1 MRFALGMRIFVY
13 EHITGGGMLDDPQVA
28 ALAPEGEMMLRALVN
43 DLTAIPGVEV
53 TILRDARLSADLPAS
68 IHTVSTAE
76 AFWPA
81 FRRAASEAD
90 AVWPIAPEQDGILAR
105 ITRQVIDC
113 DRVLLGCR
121 PDALEITT
129 SKRATAEVL
138 GRGGIP
144 VIPVYAE
151 EDAGPPEVNEIVAKP
166 DDGAGCQDTRLFQDR
181 TELRD
186 WLQAH
191 PDPKRILQPYVH
203 GEARSLSMLC
213 CDGRARLL
221 ACNRQKVETRGGAFR
236 FDGVSVN
243 AISDRDGRYA
253 ELASRVAHALPGLW
267 GYCGVDFIETV
278 GGPVVVE
285 VNPRLT
291 TSYAGLNR
299 AIGVNPAKLVLGLP
313 ASLETSNEPM
323 RESRS
328 IEVEL
333 AHVV

>member
-1 MRFALGMRIFVY
+1 MRIFVY

-28 ALAPEGEMMLRALVN
+28 ALAPEGEMMLRALVD

-53 TILRDARLSADLPAS
+53 TVLRDARLAGDLPAA
-68 IHTVSTAE
+68 IHAVRTAE
-76 AFWPA
+76 EFWPA
-81 FRRAASEAD
+81 FRRAAGEAD

-105 ITRQVIDC
+105 ITREVIHSG
-113 DRVLLGCR
+113 RMLLGCR
-121 PDALEITT
+121 PDAVDIAT

-138 GRGGIP
+138 GRAGIP
-144 VIPVYAE
+144 VIPVYADE
-151 EDAGPPEVNEIVAKP
+151 NSVPPEVNEIVVKP
-166 DDGAGCQDTRLFQDR
+166 DDGAGCQDTRLFCNR
-181 TELRD
+181 AALRK
-186 WLQAH
+186 WLLAH
-191 PDPKRILQPYVH
+191 PDPKRILQPFVR

-221 ACNRQKVETRGGAFR
+221 ACNRQKVQIADGAFR

-243 AISDRDGRYA
+243 AIPDRDGRYA
-253 ELASRVAHALPGLW
+253 ELASRFARALPGLW
-267 GYCGVDFIETV
+267 GYCGVDFIETA

-291 TSYAGLNR
+291 TSYAGLRR
-299 AIGVNPAKLVLGLP
+299 AIGLNPAKLVLGLP

-323 RESRS
+323 RESRA

-333 AHVV
+333 AHAV

>member
-1 MRFALGMRIFVY
+1 MRIFVY

-28 ALAPEGEMMLRALVN
+28 ALAPEGEMMLRALVD

-53 TILRDARLSADLPAS
+53 TILLDAGLPGDLPAS
-68 IHTVSTAE
+68 IHMVRTAE
-76 AFWPA
+76 EFWPA
-81 FRRAASEAD
+81 FRRAAGEAA

-105 ITRQVIDC
+105 ITREVIHC
-113 DRVLLGCR
+113 GRMLLGCR
-121 PDALEITT
+121 PDAVDIAT

-138 GRGGIP
+138 DRAGIA
-144 VIPVYAE
+144 VIPVHGE
-151 EDAGPPEVNEIVAKP
+151 EDGVPPEVNEIVVKP
-166 DDGAGCQDTRLFQDR
+166 DDGAGCQDTRLFLSR
-181 TELRD
+181 AALRD

-191 PDPKRILQPYVH
+191 PDPKRILQPFVR

-221 ACNRQKVETRGGAFR
+221 ACNRQKVEIADGAFR

-243 AISDRDGRYA
+243 AVSDRDGRYA
-253 ELASRVAHALPGLW
+253 ELASRVALALPGLW
-267 GYCGVDFIETV
+267 GYCGADFVETA

-291 TSYAGLNR
+291 ISYAGLHR
-299 AIGVNPAKLVLGLP
+299 AIGQNPAELVLGLP
-313 ASLETSNEPM
+313 GSLESSNDPM
-323 RESRS
+323 RGSRA

-333 AHVV
+333 IHAV

>member
-1 MRFALGMRIFVY
+1 MRIFVY

-105 ITRQVIDC
+105 ITREVTSS
-113 DRVLLGCR
+113 DRMLLGCR
-121 PDALEITT
+121 LQAVEIAT

-138 GRGGIP
+138 GRAGISM
-144 VIPVYAE
+144 IPVYSE
-151 EDAGPPEVNEIVAKP
+151 ENGVPPEVNEIVVKP
-166 DDGAGCQDTRLFQDR
+166 DDGAGCLDTRLFLNR
-181 TELRD
+181 AELHH
-186 WLQAH
+186 WQQTH
-191 PDPKRILQPYVH
+191 PDPKWILQPFVR

-213 CDGRARLL
+213 CGGRARLL

-243 AISDRDGRYA
+243 AISDRDGRCA

-278 GGPVVVE
+278 CGPVVVE

-291 TSYAGLNR
+291 TSYAGLRR
-299 AIGVNPAKLVLGLP
+299 AIGLNPAQLVLDLP
-313 ASLETSNEPM
+313 ASLEKSNEST

-333 AHVV
+333 AHAV

>member
-13 EHITGGGMLDDPQVA
+13 EHITGGGMLDDPRVA
-28 ALAPEGEMMLRALVN
+28 ALAPEGELMLRALVD

-53 TILRDARLSADLPAS
+53 TIMRDSRLAGDLPAS
-68 IHTVSTAE
+68 IHAVRAVE
-76 AFWPA
+76 EFWPA
-81 FRRAASEAD
+81 FRRAAGEAD

-105 ITRQVIDC
+105 ITLEVISG
-113 DRVLLGCR
+113 DRMLLGCR
-121 PDALEITT
+121 PDAVDIAT

-138 GRGGIP
+138 GRAGIP
-144 VIPVYAE
+144 VIPIYTE
-151 EDAGPPEVNEIVAKP
+151 ENGVPPEVNEIVVKP

-181 TELRD
+181 TELRA
-186 WLQAH
+186 WLQGR
-191 PDPKRILQPYVH
+191 PDPKRILQPFVR

-221 ACNRQKVETRGGAFR
+221 ACNRQKVGIVDGTFR

-243 AISDRDGRYA
+243 AIPDRDGRYA
-253 ELASRVAHALPGLW
+253 ELASRVARTLPGLW
-267 GYCGVDFIETV
+267 GYCGVDFIETA
-278 GGPVVVE
+278 GSPVVVE

-291 TSYAGLNR
+291 TSYAGLRR
-299 AIGVNPAKLVLGLP
+299 AIGLNPAKLVLGLP
-313 ASLETSNEPM
+313 GSLESSNDPV

-333 AHVV
+333 AHAV